1 MRYHCHFCVLALL
14 QLRSFLLGRKRET
27 TIPVWAK
34 AQVLAL
40 LLALALGL
48 GQVLNLVTCPF
59 HRLALE
65 VAQEVALEVATEAAV
80 DQPFFLIQISAPA
93 LTTIVS

>member
-40 LLALALGL
+40 VLALGL

-65 VAQEVALEVATEAAV
+65 AALEVATEAAV

-93 LTTIVS
+93 LTTIVN